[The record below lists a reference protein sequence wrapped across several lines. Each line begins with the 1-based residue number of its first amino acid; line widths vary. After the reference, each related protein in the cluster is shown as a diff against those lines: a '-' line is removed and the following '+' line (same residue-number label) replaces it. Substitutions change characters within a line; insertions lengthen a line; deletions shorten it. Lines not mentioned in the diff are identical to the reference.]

1 MSRAEDDHDFAPRG
15 RIGGAQVIIV
25 VLLVVGLLVAI
36 FVIQNTESANIDFLF
51 WSARV
56 SLAGALLL
64 AAALGGI
71 FGFLVTYLR
80 QRQYRQA
87 MRREHRTHEEGR
99 EPRAEPG
106 LDEPRG

>member
-1 MSRAEDDHDFAPRG
+1 MSRGEDDHDYEPRG
-15 RIGGAQVIIV
+15 RTRTAQVIVV
-25 VLLVVGLLVAI
+25 VLLLVGLLVAI

-80 QRQYRQA
+80 QRQFRQA
-87 MRREHRTHEEGR
+87 MRREHRAHEEGR

-106 LDEPRG
+106 LDEPRR

>member
-1 MSRAEDDHDFAPRG
+1 MSRGEDEHDFAPPG
-15 RIGGAQVIIV
+15 RIRGAQIILI
-25 VLLVVGLLVAI
+25 VLLLVGLLVAI

-80 QRQYRQA
+80 QRQFRQA
-87 MRREHRTHEEGR
+87 MRREHREHEEGR
-99 EPRAEPG
+99 EPRADPG
-106 LDEPRG
+106 LGEPRR

>member
-1 MSRAEDDHDFAPRG
+1 MSRSDDDHDFEPRG
-15 RIGGAQVIIV
+15 RIRSVQVIVI

-36 FVIQNTESANIDFLF
+36 FVIQNTESANIEFL
-51 WSARV
+51 WLQGRV

-80 QRQYRQA
+80 QRQFRQA
-87 MRREHRTHEEGR
+87 MRREHRAHEEGR

-106 LDEPRG
+106 LDEPRR

>member
-1 MSRAEDDHDFAPRG
+1 MSRGEDDHDYEPRG
-15 RIGGAQVIIV
+15 RIRSAQVIVI

-36 FVIQNTESANIDFLF
+36 FVIQNTESANIEFL
-51 WSARV
+51 WLQGRV

-80 QRQYRQA
+80 QRQFRQA
-87 MRREHRTHEEGR
+87 MRREHRAHEEGR

-106 LDEPRG
+106 LDEPRR

>member
-1 MSRAEDDHDFAPRG
+1 MSRGEDDHDYEPRG
-15 RIGGAQVIIV
+15 RIRGAQVIVI

-36 FVIQNTESANIDFLF
+36 FVIQNTESANIEFL
-51 WSARV
+51 WLKGRV

-80 QRQYRQA
+80 QRQFRQA
-87 MRREHRTHEEGR
+87 MRREHRAHEEGR

-106 LDEPRG
+106 LDEPRR

>member
-1 MSRAEDDHDFAPRG
+1 MSEREDRPDVEREG
-15 RIGGAQVIIV
+15 RTRTVQAIVV
-25 VLLVVGLLVAI
+25 VLLLVGLLVAI

-71 FGFLVTYLR
+71 LGFLVTYLR
-80 QRQYRQA
+80 QRQFRQA
-87 MRREHRTHEEGR
+87 MRREHRAHEEGR
-99 EPRAEPG
+99 EPRANP
-106 LDEPRG
+106 